1 MIGVRA
7 VDGLPE
13 IEAGARLGRLLADAA
28 RPLASEVVVV
38 SQKVVSK
45 AEGRTR
51 LLAQVEPSAR
61 ALELADALGK
71 DARIIELVLGESSEV
86 LRAERGVLIT
96 RTHAG
101 LVCANAGIDAS
112 NAPEPDSVILLPE
125 DCDASARRLRLEI
138 KAACGERPG
147 VIVADSFGRA
157 WRLGQADVAIG
168 CAGIVALDDWR
179 GRSDRAGRELAATA
193 IAAADE
199 LAAAASLARDKTSG
213 EPAAVISGCE
223 RFITATD
230 GPGAAALVR
239 PVDEDLFG

>member
-1 MIGVRA
+1 VIGIRA
-7 VDGLPE
+7 VSGLPE
-13 IEAGARLGRLLADAA
+13 IENGDPLGQLLVEAA
-28 RPLASEVVVV
+28 KPLGTEIVVV

-51 LLAQVEPSAR
+51 SLAEVKPSAR
-61 ALELADALGK
+61 ALELAAVLGK
-71 DARIIELVLGESSEV
+71 DARVIELVLRESSEV

-96 RTHAG
+96 RTRSG

-125 DCDASARRLRLEI
+125 DCDASARRLRSEI
-138 KAACGERPG
+138 ETACGERPG
-147 VIVADSFGRA
+147 VIIADSFGRA

-168 CAGIVALDDWR
+168 CAGIVVLDDWR
-179 GRSDRAGRELAATA
+179 GREDRDGRELAATA

-213 EPAAVISGCE
+213 EPAAVISGCK
-223 RFITATD
+223 RFLTIED
-230 GPGAAALVR
+230 GPGAAALIR